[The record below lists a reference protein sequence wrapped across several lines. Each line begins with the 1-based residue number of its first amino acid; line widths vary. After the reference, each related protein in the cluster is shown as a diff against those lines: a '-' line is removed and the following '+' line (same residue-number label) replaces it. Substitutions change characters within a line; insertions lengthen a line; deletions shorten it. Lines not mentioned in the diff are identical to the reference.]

1 MLYPLG
7 RASLGS
13 GGASVSNLKPL
24 VLVELFAAANK
35 ADVRDQSP
43 KGRRSL
49 LEIARS
55 IGAK

>member
-24 VLVELFAAANK
+24 VLVELFAAAN
-35 ADVRDQSP
+35 R
-43 KGRRSL
+43 GR
-49 LEIARS
+49 ES
-55 IGAK
+55 IMPDAPQGAVGIYE